1 MDLPNP
7 NGLLRPGMYAT
18 AHIVLQERRNAW
30 FFPLSAIVREGK
42 QAYCWV
48 ARDGRAMRIPITLG
62 LQVENDVE
70 VVSGLK
76 DDELVVQSQAAP
88 LQEGRFVEPL
98 GVRSSVEERLH
109 LDRMVD
115 QFPPV
120 LVVADAKGRDR
131 CDEERLAGLRDS
143 PKGLTFRPQFLA
155 VAPIDHKL
163 ALGKLHLADVD
174 AVVYGKSWRLMTNY
188 IPPNLPAQ
196 PKFGDLG

>member
-1 MDLPNP
+1 MTERNVVRGDFVQPASSTTAKPLLAVARTDIVRIFVDVPEMESPWVEAGHRGYVGVQALPEKVVKGKVARTSWSLGANRTLRTEMDLPNP

-18 AHIVLQERRNAW
+18 AHIVLQERRDACVL
-30 FFPLSAIVREGK
+30 PLSAIVREGK

-98 GVRSSVEERLH
+98 GVR
-109 LDRMVD
+109 
-115 QFPPV
+115 
-120 LVVADAKGRDR
+120 
-131 CDEERLAGLRDS
+131 
-143 PKGLTFRPQFLA
+143 
-155 VAPIDHKL
+155 
-163 ALGKLHLADVD
+163 
-174 AVVYGKSWRLMTNY
+174 
-188 IPPNLPAQ
+188 
-196 PKFGDLG
+196 